1 MKHTTAAAVTITAF
15 SFLGLLTLPMNADA
29 GRFRGGNMVRSNVAT
44 QTRTGA
50 MYRYQGQQGPG
61 IGFVDADGDG
71 INDNFVDADG
81 DGICDNTGLPVG
93 VRPGAGMGQGQGV
106 GFVDADGDGINDNF
120 IDADGDGICDRRQ

>member
-1 MKHTTAAAVTITAF
+1 MKQKTAAVLAITVF
-15 SFLGLLTLPMNADA
+15 SCFGLLTMPMNADA
-29 GRFRGGNMVRSNVAT
+29 GRFRGGNMT
-44 QTRTGA
+44 QTQSATRAGYGYMHA
-50 MYRYQGQQGPG
+50 GQQGPG

-93 VRPGAGMGQGQGV
+93 SRGM

-120 IDADGDGICDRRQ
+120 VDLNGDGICDLRQ